1 MQDVPAVRTGVDTSI
16 ETTMKANLINKR
28 KRDEQ
33 VVNY

>member
-1 MQDVPAVRTGVDTSI
+1 VDTSI

-33 VVNY
+33 VVNYWEEIISW